1 MARRTVVCVGE
12 TLWDLLPAGEF
23 IGGAPFN
30 VAAHASRLGAR
41 ARLVSRVGND
51 ARGEA
56 ARRMAGRHGVD
67 LGLLQTD
74 AVLPTGWARVRLD
87 DGGVAHYEIPGPAA
101 WDAIEATPGAVDA
114 AAKADALVYG
124 TLAQRDGRARSAVQ
138 RLIAA
143 ARYRVYDPNLR
154 EPHVDRDIALTSLQQ
169 ADLVKLNE
177 EECRTFARWIRCDAG
192 PEPLHAAL
200 RQQFGVRALCITLGE
215 RGALLFHGG
224 RRYQQP
230 AVAIDVVD
238 TVGAGD
244 AFLAMLCIE
253 LLHRSE
259 PATALR
265 RAARLAAYVASRP
278 GAVPR
283 YEPDPFLA

>member
-41 ARLVSRVGND
+41 AQLVSRVGND

-56 ARRMAGRHGVD
+56 ARRMAGRHGID

-74 AVLPTGWARVRLD
+74 AALPTGWARVRLD
-87 DGGVAHYEIPGPAA
+87 DGGVAHYEISGPAA
-101 WDAIEATPGAVDA
+101 WDAIEATPDAVDA
-114 AAKADALVYG
+114 ATKADALVYG
-124 TLAQRDGRARSAVQ
+124 TLAQRDGRARQAVR
-138 RLIAA
+138 RLIDA

-154 EPHVDRDIALTSLQQ
+154 EPHVDRDVALTSLQQ
-169 ADLVKLNE
+169 ADLVKFNDD
-177 EECRTFARWIRCDAG
+177 ECRRFAGWIGCTAD

-200 RQQFGVRALCITLGE
+200 RQRFGVRALCITLGAK
-215 RGALLFHGG
+215 GALLFLGG
-224 RRYQQP
+224 RRYDQP
-230 AVAIDVVD
+230 AVPTEIVD
-238 TVGAGD
+238 TIGAGD
-244 AFLAMLCIE
+244 AFLAMLFTE

-259 PATALR
+259 PATALL